1 MGNGQPPVLIGC
13 MLYYPN
19 ESKTMRRTIFQTRT
33 IFRQQFVWFSN
44 KGSKKDPW
52 YVDCGERGSSGFKC
66 LISQCKP
73 KGFTRVL
80 GECVLNFLFSFY
92 FIVTS
97 KLLF

>member
-1 MGNGQPPVLIGC
+1 MSWMKIIGQGRKIEKWPPAVLLSMGNGQPPVLIGC

-52 YVDCGERGSSGFKC
+52 YVDCGERGS
-66 LISQCKP
+66 
-73 KGFTRVL
+73 
-80 GECVLNFLFSFY
+80 
-92 FIVTS
+92 
-97 KLLF
+97 